1 MDTQIKLLYG
11 DSRIPTRGSKDAAG
25 YDLYA
30 RLGAPS
36 LAIQP
41 HTTAK
46 ISTGFAMTIPKGFAG
61 FVFAR
66 SGIATKKSLR
76 PANAV
81 GVVDADYTGEVFVP
95 LHNDSDEVQVISDG
109 DRIAQLVVMPFQV
122 IDWIPVEELS
132 ITSRGVG
139 GFGSTGN

>member
-1 MDTQIKLLYG
+1 MDTQIKLLYE
-11 DSRIPTRGSKDAAG
+11 DSRMPTRGSRDAAG

-30 RLGAPS
+30 RLGTSS

-46 ISTGFAMTIPKGFAG
+46 ISAGFAMTIPKGFAG

-81 GVVDADYTGEVFVP
+81 GVVDVDYP
-95 LHNDSDEVQVISDG
+95 LHNDSDEVQVIEDG
-109 DRIAQLVVMPFQV
+109 DRIAQLIVMPFQV
-122 IDWIPVEELS
+122 VDWIPVEELS
-132 ITSRGVG
+132 ITSRGAG

>member
-1 MDTQIKLLYG
+1 MDTQIKLLYN
-11 DSRIPTRGSKDAAG
+11 DAKIPTRGSKDAAG

-30 RLGAPS
+30 RLGEPE
-36 LAIQP
+36 LTIQP

-46 ISTGFAMTIPKGFAG
+46 VSAGFAMTVPKGFAG

-66 SGIATKKSLR
+66 SGMATKKALR

-81 GVVDADYTGEVFVP
+81 GVVDSDYTGEVFVP
-95 LHNDSDEVQVISDG
+95 LHNDSDEPQTIKNE
-109 DRIAQLVVMPFQV
+109 DRIAQLIIMPFQV
-122 IDWIPVEELS
+122 IDWIPVDELS
-132 ITSRGVG
+132 ITARGAG

>member
-1 MDTQIKLLYG
+1 
-11 DSRIPTRGSKDAAG
+11 
-25 YDLYA
+25 
-30 RLGAPS
+30 
-36 LAIQP
+36 
-41 HTTAK
+41 
-46 ISTGFAMTIPKGFAG
+46 MTIPKGFAG

-95 LHNDSDEVQVISDG
+95 LHNDSDEVQVIEDG
-109 DRIAQLVVMPFQV
+109 DRIAQLIVMPFQV
-122 IDWIPVEELS
+122 VDWIPVEELS

>member
-1 MDTQIKLLYG
+1 MDTQIKLLYE
-11 DSRIPTRGSKDAAG
+11 DSRIPTRGSRDAAG

-30 RLGAPS
+30 RLGTLS

-46 ISTGFAMTIPKGFAG
+46 ISAGFAMTIPKGFAG

-95 LHNDSDEVQVISDG
+95 LHNDSDEVQVIEDG
-109 DRIAQLVVMPFQV
+109 DRIAQLIVMPFQV